1 VVLAEAGPV
10 LITGLFAGVWVDR
23 LRRRP
28 VMISADLARAA
39 LLVSI
44 PIAALAGALTMAHLY
59 AVAAAAAAFTA
70 FFDAAYPAYLPT
82 LVGREN
88 IVEGNAKLTASSSV
102 AEMGGFAAAG
112 ALVQLLSGPTAI
124 LVDSVSYIVSAFSLG
139 RIRASEPKPQP
150 KDVRESAM
158 REALE
163 GLGVVWRD
171 PTLRALIACSTTIRL
186 SGGAFGAMYMLF
198 AVRDLGLSPTAAGV
212 IAATVFAFPSGLT
225 GLPQLL
231 AAVAVVVVPA
241 ILMVS
246 TIRFRSFK
254 TLNFGWK
261 LICPMTSTKAPSS
274 PRATKMR
281 RPTLTSIE
289 RSFTFA
295 VLSRLHR
302 ALGSALDELLDDVVR
317 RALKIGRRAEEPD
330 LPFVEHDDPGGDAEN
345 RVEIVRNDDASDA
358 EAVGQLSDQFVDAAR
373 ADEVEARGRLIE
385 EHVARLQGE
394 GAGDGDAL
402 FHAIAELGGITVA
415 KLLHVDLLQAIARG
429 DEGLFRLHPAVL
441 AQRESDVLEAGHG
454 VEQGRM
460 LEDHRALLAN
470 GVHGLLVE
478 TAHLVAVEHDVAGV
492 GAK

>member
-1 VVLAEAGPV
+1 MRLQLGGLWRHSDFKKLWAGQTVSIFGTMLTRIALPLTAILTLNSSPLEQGFLQAAEAGPV

-150 KDVRESAM
+150 KDVRESAT

-212 IAATVFAFPSGLT
+212 IAGCGGLGSLAGSVLAAPALRRLGAKATLIVGFALGGAFQGLVPLAHGSVVQAGLFLLTAQIIGDALMTMAFVNDVSLRQLLVPDRLLGRVSATVNVLGVAAMPIGALAGGVVGQFA
-225 GLPQLL
+225 
-231 AAVAVVVVPA
+231 
-241 ILMVS
+241 
-246 TIRFRSFK
+246 
-254 TLNFGWK
+254 
-261 LICPMTSTKAPSS
+261 S
-274 PRATKMR
+274 PRAALAAGAIGFSLAAFWVVVA
-281 RPTLTSIE
+281 PI
-289 RSFTFA
+289 RS
-295 VLSRLHR
+295 
-302 ALGSALDELLDDVVR
+302 
-317 RALKIGRRAEEPD
+317 PD
-330 LPFVEHDDPGGDAEN
+330 
-345 RVEIVRNDDASDA
+345 
-358 EAVGQLSDQFVDAAR
+358 
-373 ADEVEARGRLIE
+373 
-385 EHVARLQGE
+385 
-394 GAGDGDAL
+394 
-402 FHAIAELGGITVA
+402 TV
-415 KLLHVDLLQAIARG
+415 Q
-429 DEGLFRLHPAVL
+429 
-441 AQRESDVLEAGHG
+441 Q
-454 VEQGRM
+454 
-460 LEDHRALLAN
+460 
-470 GVHGLLVE
+470 
-478 TAHLVAVEHDVAGV
+478 T
-492 GAK
+492 